1 MATNFVVSLTDLVN
15 YPGKSIKVL
24 TVNEAIRKRPS
35 MYLSEKKDPHF
46 YVYIL
51 LEMAV
56 GIFYSLEVKNIKLD
70 LVLIENSIRIRGIL
84 PNSVPLEESSN
95 LRANLEK
102 FFVPGGRSEGDLI
115 ILNALTTYLN
125 LTFYQDGSI
134 TTLNYSRGDI
144 ISISSKEN
152 VEDTGIKHLTLEF
165 QPDEVVF
172 DNDLRGWNYS
182 LMNSDLVAKCIKNK
196 FPSMQ
201 YEIEE
206 CIRLKNVKNQI

>member
-1 MATNFVVSLTDLVN
+1 MATNFVN
-15 YPGKSIKVL
+15 YPAKTIKVL

-35 MYLSEKKDPHF
+35 MYLPEKKDPHF

-56 GIFYSLEVKNIKLD
+56 GIFYSLQAKNIKLD

-95 LRANLEK
+95 LRSNLEK

-125 LTFYQDGSI
+125 LTFYQDGLI
-134 TTLNYSRGDI
+134 TSLNYSRGDI
-144 ISISSKEN
+144 ISISSKEDL
-152 VEDTGIKHLTLEF
+152 EDTGIKHLTLEF
-165 QPDEVVF
+165 QPDETVF
-172 DNDLRGWNYS
+172 VNDRIGWNYS
-182 LMNSDLVAKCIKNK
+182 LMNSDLVGKCIKNK
-196 FPSMQ
+196 YPSIQ
-201 YEIEE
+201 YEIDE
-206 CIRLKNVKNQI
+206 CIRPRNVKDQI